1 MSLPAEVIESPTGQV
16 TRESFSPIPDR
27 TSESRIVPQHDGKPC
42 GCGGASAKANGNGS
56 AQANGNGSA
65 TTMYSYV
72 YAVGHIGVR
81 FPSIGLEKE
90 FAQATGRD
98 QSAGMTD
105 HQAFHSLLSQR
116 KNRYLTRQVCWT
128 LSIEGLE
135 TYLLQ
140 PRDPGDYELLLEA
153 LRREPSPLDVDVVI
167 GVRGPIAAPEMCNGL
182 MLPIVA
188 FDQIYSFDRDALIK
202 TIPRPDKV
210 TEKDFS
216 ATAHEL
222 FERIMLLA
230 DNAGATDENRALNY
244 LAVRYPAIYAMAAEA
259 HGKNASLTGV
269 EVQPSTFN
277 NTRSI
282 MDTIFSV
289 TNRNTDVTEKFFV
302 RVDVT
307 EEFPFL
313 VTKLSPYLNR

>member
-1 MSLPAEVIESPTGQV
+1 MTVPAEVIESPAGQV
-16 TRESFSPIPDR
+16 TRETFTPFPAR
-27 TSESRIVPQHDGKPC
+27 TTETWIVPQHDGKSC
-42 GCGGASAKANGNGS
+42 GCGGASATANGNGS
-56 AQANGNGSA
+56 AKTA
-65 TTMYSYV
+65 YSYV

-105 HQAFHSLLSQR
+105 HQAFQSLLSQR
-116 KNRYLTRQVCWT
+116 KNRYLARQVCWT

-167 GVRGPIAAPEMCNGL
+167 GVRGPIAPPEMCNGL

-188 FDQIYSFDRDALIK
+188 FDQIYSFDREALIK
-202 TIPRPDKV
+202 TIPRPEKV
-210 TEKDFS
+210 TEKDFA

-244 LAVRYPAIYAMAAEA
+244 LAVRYPAVYAMAAEA
-259 HGKNASLTGV
+259 HDKNASLTGV

-277 NTRSI
+277 NTRNI

>member
-1 MSLPAEVIESPTGQV
+1 MSVPTEVIDSNPGHVPGLTVSPGPAGNSE
-16 TRESFSPIPDR
+16 TR
-27 TSESRIVPQHDGKPC
+27 VVLQHGDVPC
-42 GCGGASAKANGNGS
+42 GCGGAGGTGK
-56 AQANGNGSA
+56 
-65 TTMYSYV
+65 TTYSYV
-72 YAVGHIGVR
+72 YTLGHIGVR

-153 LRREPSPLDVDVVI
+153 VRREPSPLDVDVVI

-188 FDQIYSFDRDALIK
+188 FDQIYSFDREAIVK
-202 TIPRPDKV
+202 SIPRPEEAS
-210 TEKDFS
+210 EKDFS

-222 FERIMLLA
+222 FERIMVLA
-230 DNAGATDENRALNY
+230 DNAGATDDNRALNY

-259 HGKNASLTGV
+259 HGRNASLSAV
-269 EVQPSTFN
+269 EVRPSALSS
-277 NTRSI
+277 TRNV
-282 MDTIFSV
+282 MEVIFSV

-313 VTKLSPYLNR
+313 VTKLSPYLDRQA